1 MAGNIVEVT
10 DMNFD
15 QEVLQSDKPVIV
27 DFWAPWCGPC
37 RMLAP
42 IFEQLAN
49 QYSDRI
55 KFVKVNVDENPT
67 TAIRFQVQGIPTVI
81 IFKNWQVWGQP
92 IVGVRQPQEYQSL
105 LEQVLNEWWEAQSE
119 SKTNNSGII
128 EVKGIQDFN
137 QVLQQNKDK
146 LIIADFWAPWCGPCR
161 MLAPVLEQISK
172 EFWDKV
178 LIVKANVDDPQNQML
193 AMQYQVSS
201 IPHVEFIK
209 GWMSVNRIIGAY
221 PYEEFKKVVEQYI

>member
-1 MAGNIVEVT
+1 MANNIIEVT

-15 QEVLQSDKPVIV
+15 QEVLQSDKPVVV
-27 DFWAPWCGPC
+27 DFWAPWCAPC

-49 QYSDRI
+49 QYGDKL

-67 TAIRFQVQGIPTVI
+67 SAIRFNIQGIPTVM
-81 IFKNWQVWGQP
+81 IFKNWQPVQT
-92 IVGVRQPQEYQSL
+92 IVGVRWPEEYQAIFH
-105 LEQVLNEWWEAQSE
+105 QILNE
-119 SKTNNSGII
+119 NNEWNNNQTQQEWNII
-128 EVKGIQDFN
+128 NVTWTTQFN
-137 QVLQQNKDK
+137 QIINENKDK

-161 MLAPVLEQISK
+161 MLAPVLEQIAK
-172 EFWDKV
+172 DFGDKV
-178 LIVKANVDDPQNQML
+178 LIVKINVDEPQNQML

-209 GWMSVNRIIGAY
+209 GWMTVNRIIGAY
-221 PYEEFKKVVEQYI
+221 PYEEFKKIVEQYV

>member
-1 MAGNIVEVT
+1 MANNIIEVT

-15 QEVLQSDKPVIV
+15 QEVLQSDKPVVV
-27 DFWAPWCGPC
+27 DFWAPWCAPC

-49 QYSDRI
+49 QYWDKI

-67 TAIRFQVQGIPTVI
+67 SAIRFNIQWIPTVM
-81 IFKNWQVWGQP
+81 IFKNWQPIQT
-92 IVGVRQPQEYQSL
+92 IVGVRWPEEYQAVFH
-105 LEQVLNEWWEAQSE
+105 QVLNENENTTSQNNQKKWNIVEIHGITE
-119 SKTNNSGII
+119 FNKTI
-128 EVKGIQDFN
+128 ED
-137 QVLQQNKDK
+137 NKDK

-161 MLAPVLEQISK
+161 MIAPVLEQIAK
-172 EFWDKV
+172 DFEDKV
-178 LIVKANVDDPQNQML
+178 LIVKVNVDEPQNQML

-201 IPHVEFIK
+201 IPHIEFIK

-221 PYEEFKKVVEQYI
+221 PYEEFKKIVEQYI

>member
-1 MAGNIVEVT
+1 MANNIIEVT

-15 QEVLQSDKPVIV
+15 QEVLQSDKPVVV
-27 DFWAPWCGPC
+27 DFWAPWCAPC

-49 QYSDRI
+49 QYWDKI

-67 TAIRFQVQGIPTVI
+67 SAIRFNIQWIPTVM
-81 IFKNWQVWGQP
+81 IFKNWQPIQT
-92 IVGVRQPQEYQSL
+92 IVGVRWPEEYQAVFH
-105 LEQVLNEWWEAQSE
+105 QILNENENTTSQNNQKKWNIVEIHGITE
-119 SKTNNSGII
+119 FNKTI
-128 EVKGIQDFN
+128 ED
-137 QVLQQNKDK
+137 NKDK

-161 MLAPVLEQISK
+161 MIAPVLEQIAK
-172 EFWDKV
+172 DFEDKV
-178 LIVKANVDDPQNQML
+178 LIVKVNVDEPQNQML

-201 IPHVEFIK
+201 IPHIEFIK

-221 PYEEFKKVVEQYI
+221 PYEEFKKIVEQYI